1 MTHPET
7 PAGAAPTNR
16 SLRGG
21 AFALALMLMFAALA
35 VAGSALLGGGAL
47 SGREGDETA
56 AALAREPAPLP
67 RTGRLLI
74 LLIDSGRKDFLFS
87 ERMPF
92 LASLRRKGVWGISE
106 VLGFPL
112 SISGANA
119 LFMGA
124 PADLFAFLEDFQ
136 PATVGKENLFR
147 RMQQRG
153 GRVVIFGNSLR
164 LAYGVYSD
172 LSAYRPKHFLF
183 AQYRE
188 EGEYVFQQA
197 YRFLKNERW
206 DLAVVP
212 FYSADHLGHLETPHS
227 EKYPSLLRQLDGY
240 VRELVSLTTEQDVVF
255 ISSEHG
261 MDDRGFHTDASE
273 LVVETPFVLLGPGV
287 RATGPLRVL
296 QIDWA
301 PTLSLL
307 AGLSPFYPTPALP
320 AVELV
325 QLSGEQRA
333 SLARAYARLFGGASA
348 AAPSPAWEEVQA
360 LRRAHLGKQAAPVS
374 GILAFVLVIFGA
386 AFFAVAARAPG
397 GPAGPSRLLR
407 LLRLLASLGLLVVIL
422 GGALWLGLLDYLSND
437 LPFSANF
444 ILSHPFGVP
453 LALILLAAAAA
464 ILWRALVRWAPSE
477 QGYLHLAVVVVAFA
491 VVYLAPSPYHPLNW
505 LLLGAPLVAWGSSRR
520 SAWLVLLGAFALGL
534 AVRRLKFYTT
544 FMEVSIGAR
553 WMLLLALFLVTLAY
567 QLWRSQRAHRGA
579 PGCVRDGATAALLGL
594 PLVLLVALPLGV
606 ELRALFLGLALLPL
620 DVASRRLQAA
630 REVWLAFWV
639 VAFYLGTSSS
649 INHATH
655 LVALP
660 LLAAAWAAARGASA
674 TVRAS
679 LLLLAAW
686 ALYFLPGNSFDLRL
700 LDLTDQFII
709 GSTTAAEVWK
719 TVSVIAARQ
728 ILPVAVLVGGL
739 RLASGSPGLLPIIAA
754 ALLPAVL
761 AIGLR
766 LGVLVGTSSQV
777 YPWEEYVRLIV
788 LHGHVLVLLAAGI
801 VAAVGRALV
810 GGLCVERATA
820 PAEGEGVAGEA

>member
-1 MTHPET
+1 MAHPAT
-7 PAGAAPTNR
+7 PPAAAPKSR
-16 SLRGG
+16 GRRGGG
-21 AFALALMLMFAALA
+21 AFAMAFLLIFAALA

-47 SGREGDETA
+47 SGGEGDETA

-92 LASLRRKGVWGISE
+92 LASLRRKGAWGISE

-240 VRELVSLTTEQDVVF
+240 VRELVSLTTEQDVVL

-320 AVELV
+320 AVELL
-325 QLSGEQRA
+325 QLSGEQTA
-333 SLARAYARLFGGASA
+333 SLARAYARLFGGASSA
-348 AAPSPAWEEVQA
+348 ASPSPAWEEVRA
-360 LRRAHLGKQAAPVS
+360 LRRANLGKQAAPVS
-374 GILAFVLVIFGA
+374 GTLALVLVIFAA
-386 AFFAVAARAPG
+386 AFLAVAACASRA
-397 GPAGPSRLLR
+397 PAGPSMLLR
-407 LLRLLASLGLLVVIL
+407 LLRFLAAFGLLAVIL
-422 GGALWLGLLDYLSND
+422 GGALWLGLLDYLSHD

-464 ILWRALVRWAPSE
+464 ILWRALARWAPSE

-544 FMEVSIGAR
+544 FMEIRIGAR
-553 WMLLLALFLVTLAY
+553 WMLLLALFLMTLAY
-567 QLWRSQRAHRGA
+567 QLWRSRRAHRGA

-594 PLVLLVALPLGV
+594 PLVLLVAWPLGV
-606 ELRALFLGLALLPL
+606 ELRALLLGLALLPL

-630 REVWLAFWV
+630 REVWLAYWV

-649 INHATH
+649 LNHAAH

-674 TVRAS
+674 TVRGA

-686 ALYFLPGNSFDLRL
+686 ALYLLPGNSFDLRL
-700 LDLTDQFII
+700 LELTDQFII

-728 ILPVAVLVGGL
+728 ILPVAVLLGGL
-739 RLASGSPGLLPIIAA
+739 GMVARSPGLLPIIAT
-754 ALLPAVL
+754 ALLPAVV

-766 LGVLVGTSSQV
+766 LGVLVGTSAQV

-788 LHGHVLVLLAAGI
+788 LHGHVLVLLAAGL
-801 VAAVGRALV
+801 VAAAGRALV
-810 GGLCVERATA
+810 GVLCVERATA
-820 PAEGEGVAGEA
+820 TAEGEGAA